1 MYSFDEGASP
11 PLWNYYWLN
20 GQGGDT
26 GLTVKVEEKDGVL
39 VAWLSG
45 ELDHHAAD
53 DVRRQLDTALYRRE
67 PRKVVLDMSKLTF
80 MDSAGIGVVL
90 GRYKK
95 LKEAGGRLAVRGFN
109 GRVDRIL
116 KLAGVYTVVDRE

>member
-1 MYSFDEGASP
+1 M
-11 PLWNYYWLN
+11 
-20 GQGGDT
+20 
-26 GLTVKVEEKDGVL
+26 TVKVEEKDGVV

-67 PRKVVLDMSKLTF
+67 PRKVVLDMSRLTF

-90 GRYKK
+90 GRYRKV
-95 LKEAGGRLAVRGFN
+95 KESGGRMSVRGLN
-109 GRVDRIL
+109 GRMDRIL
-116 KLAGVYTVVDRE
+116 MLAGVYSVVERE

>member
-1 MYSFDEGASP
+1 V
-11 PLWNYYWLN
+11 
-20 GQGGDT
+20 
-26 GLTVKVEEKDGVL
+26 TVKVEEKDGVV

-53 DVRRQLDTALYRRE
+53 DVRRQLDAALHRRE
-67 PRKVVLDMSKLTF
+67 PRRLVLDMSKITF

-95 LKEAGGRLAVRGFN
+95 VKEAGGRMSVRGLN
-109 GRVDRIL
+109 SRMDRIL
-116 KLAGVYTVVDRE
+116 MLAGVYSVVERE